1 MVVQLTKHSKF
12 SPLYIPTFYSQIC
25 KEFVE
30 ITEFFSELE
39 AEWGSDTF
47 LEITKKDLGIT
58 KIDTQSEVEIYISV
72 GERLSDFIHKCS

>member
-1 MVVQLTKHSKF
+1 M
-12 SPLYIPTFYSQIC
+12 
-25 KEFVE
+25 E

-58 KIDTQSEVEIYISV
+58 KIDSQSEVEICISV